1 MDSRDWSSIMAS
13 EDIVG
18 STRKATGEMYQ
29 PLLDISNELDDNNN
43 VLEQIV
49 VIKEK
54 SGNLL
59 RSLNGSAD
67 EIEKS
72 MINFGA
78 TKSSISENLLSKVI
92 KDKIDNN
99 TLSTLIKFSERTPL
113 DTLEALALKS
123 HAAII
128 NRNIPQTEIDK
139 L

>member
-1 MDSRDWSSIMAS
+1 M
-13 EDIVG
+13 
-18 STRKATGEMYQ
+18 
-29 PLLDISNELDDNNN
+29 
-43 VLEQIV
+43 
-49 VIKEK
+49 IKEK

-78 TKSSISENLLSKVI
+78 TKSSIPENLLSKVI